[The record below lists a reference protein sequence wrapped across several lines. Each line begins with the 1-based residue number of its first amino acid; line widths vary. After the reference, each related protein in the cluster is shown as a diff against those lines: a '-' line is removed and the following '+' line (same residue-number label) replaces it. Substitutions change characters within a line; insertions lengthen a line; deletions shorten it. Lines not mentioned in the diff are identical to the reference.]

1 MKALRHGQG
10 GLAHGLLAVQGFP
23 HPGGCAAAY
32 VSARNG
38 RLPSRVARRRY
49 PGATPALTASPAP
62 EPVGDHR
69 RSDELARV
77 EAVLFVA
84 REPLTTRRIAKL
96 AGLADGTR
104 ARVLLS
110 ELRSLQ
116 ETAGSA
122 VRVESIAGGFQL
134 LTRGAFGP
142 WLRRLL
148 DAPSGGKLSAAA
160 LETLAIVAYRQ
171 PVTRAEVE
179 AIRGAGSEEMLRQLL
194 ERDLVAI
201 GGRAE
206 DLGRPNVYVTTRR
219 FLATFGLARL
229 EDLPPVD
236 GLGSAAEDEP
246 AVPPAE
252 NPPSG

>member
-10 GLAHGLLAVQGFP
+10 GLIHGLLAVQGFP
-23 HPGGCAAAY
+23 HPGGWPAAY
-32 VSARNG
+32 VSAGDG
-38 RLPSRVARRRY
+38 RLQRRAARRRL
-49 PGATPALTASPAP
+49 PTPTTSAAAAPAA
-62 EPVGDHR
+62 EPVGDQR

-96 AGLADGTR
+96 AGLADGSR

-116 ETAGSA
+116 EAAGSA

-148 DAPSGGKLSAAA
+148 DSPSGGRLSAAA

-194 ERDLVAI
+194 ERDLVAV

-236 GLGSAAEDEP
+236 GLGGAAADEP

-252 NPPSG
+252 NPLPD

>member
-10 GLAHGLLAVQGFP
+10 GLAHGLLVVQGFP
-23 HPGGCAAAY
+23 HPGGCAVAY
-32 VSARNG
+32 VSARDG
-38 RLPSRVARRRY
+38 RRPSRAARRRY
-49 PGATPALTASPAP
+49 PAATPAPAASPAL

-69 RSDELARV
+69 RSDELVRV

-96 AGLADGTR
+96 AGLADGSR

-122 VRVESIAGGFQL
+122 VRVEPIAGGFQL

-148 DAPSGGKLSAAA
+148 DAPPGGRLSAAA